1 MSRAKPGELVV
12 ELEGEAKE
20 GDERTEPT
28 QHYLT
33 KHEKSSKSQKF
44 PAKIHG
50 LVRLFKFHSN
60 VLFDQLPLSPKQK
73 TRVAQFFLRFQRDLL
88 R

>member
-1 MSRAKPGELVV
+1 MRSSLRWERFMQACGTSSRCLEVV
-12 ELEGEAKE
+12 PKITTKIETQKVKKLKVGTEGEAKE

-33 KHEKSSKSQKF
+33 KHKKSRKSQKF

-50 LVRLFKFHSN
+50 LV
-60 VLFDQLPLSPKQK
+60 
-73 TRVAQFFLRFQRDLL
+73 
-88 R
+88 